1 MTARNS
7 EGVHGHGRAELIN
20 SAIEHTN
27 AWEAL
32 GQEAM
37 ASSDHVIQATNN
49 VVQTRSIF
57 LDVMVIILNHNLP
70 CMLAILWSCSD

>member
-7 EGVHGHGRAELIN
+7 DGVHGHCRAELVD

-49 VVQTRSIF
+49 VVRTRSIF
-57 LDVMVIILNHNLP
+57 LDVMVIVLNHNLSS
-70 CMLAILWSCSD
+70 MLAILSSCTD